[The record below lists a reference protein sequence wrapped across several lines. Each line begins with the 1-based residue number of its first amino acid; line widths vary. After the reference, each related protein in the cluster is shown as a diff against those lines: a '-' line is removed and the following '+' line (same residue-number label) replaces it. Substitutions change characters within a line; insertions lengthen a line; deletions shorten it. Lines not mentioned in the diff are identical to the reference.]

1 MASNLEYKTSC
12 ADHRE
17 NIRRAAE
24 CGANDHGVLSQ
35 EDTYFAVPVGR
46 LKLRRFGD
54 GTAELIGYTRP
65 DLRGARRSEY
75 VKIAVN
81 APEEVLRTFAALLGV
96 RTTVRKQR
104 RLFLRR
110 GCRIHLD
117 EVEGLGCYLE
127 FEVPVPGEADPD
139 ELLEELLGIFG
150 VSRDAAIPG
159 SYADL
164 QGQGPEDHEPR
175 KS

>member
-12 ADHRE
+12 GDHRE
-17 NIRRAAE
+17 NIRRATE
-24 CGANDHGVLSQ
+24 CGAKDHGVLVQ
-35 EDTYFAVPVGR
+35 EDTYFAVPAGR

-65 DLRGARRSEY
+65 DVRGARRSEY

-81 APEEVLRTFAALLGV
+81 APQEVLRTFAALFGV

-117 EVEGLGCYLE
+117 VVEALGCYLE

-164 QGQGPEDHEPR
+164 QDQDPR
-175 KS
+175 NS